1 MSCIDSST
9 TTNGGFRVN
18 VNLRKRLQQRKR
30 RLLNR
35 IDKSHIPSTPAI
47 DTPTLELQLADRTQ
61 AISAGGLCPI
71 LQMIKTLDLR
81 HHINSCIP
89 IFKVYAPYDE
99 ADHVLNIALNLLAG
113 GTCLD
118 HLEIR
123 RTDEAY
129 LNALGAQRI
138 PDPTTAGDFCRR
150 FDEMKIL
157 MLMQAINKSRLQVW
171 TQQPAEFFERAI
183 IEADG
188 TIVETS
194 GQRKE
199 GIGMNY
205 KKQWETI
212 RWLLRWPTPK
222 RSCTSTIEAVVAQA
236 TRTLASFSTDRS
248 SCAAVQ
254 DSKRFFYAVIQ
265 TLR

>member
-1 MSCIDSST
+1 MFDEVDDSST
-9 TTNGGFRVN
+9 TTNGGFRVK
-18 VNLRKRLQQRKR
+18 NLRKRLQQRKR

-35 IDKSHIPSTPAI
+35 IDKFHIPSTPAI

-99 ADHVLNIALNLLAG
+99 ADDVLNIGLCLLAG

-123 RTDEAY
+123 RTDDAY
-129 LNALGAQRI
+129 LNALEAQRI
-138 PDPTTAGDFCRR
+138 PAPTTAGDFWRR
-150 FDEMKIL
+150 FDEMSIL
-157 MLMQAINKSRLQVW
+157 MLMQAINKSRLQFW

-188 TIVETS
+188 TMVETS

-199 GIGMNY
+199 GIGMN
-205 KKQWETI
+205 
-212 RWLLRWPTPK
+212 
-222 RSCTSTIEAVVAQA
+222 
-236 TRTLASFSTDRS
+236 
-248 SCAAVQ
+248 
-254 DSKRFFYAVIQ
+254 
-265 TLR
+265 